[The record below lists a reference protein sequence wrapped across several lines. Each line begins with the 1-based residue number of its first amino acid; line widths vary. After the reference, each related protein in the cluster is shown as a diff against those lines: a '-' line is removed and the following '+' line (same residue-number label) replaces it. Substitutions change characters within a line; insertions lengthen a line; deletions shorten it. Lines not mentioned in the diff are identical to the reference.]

1 MKVRISI
8 SDEFDLNDDMFF
20 KNDDPLFEENKD
32 SYDTDTRVE
41 LMVNRFVE
49 YLDSLVRY
57 DEVRKDI
64 EVEYIE
70 E

>member
-8 SDEFDLNDDMFF
+8 SDEFDLDLLD
-20 KNDDPLFEENKD
+20 EESQKAD
-32 SYDTDTRVE
+32 IDTQIDYVI
-41 LMVNRFVE
+41 NQFCE